1 MNEQL
6 LKRSHGYC
14 IVGKVSEEYNSS
26 LALSG
31 ESLKLPDSLPR
42 VNEIITRVNVTGFL
56 SSTPGHM
63 SKRPQSDAQKF
74 ICFSFLYALAYA
86 IWPTAAPGCP

>member
-42 VNEIITRVNVTGFL
+42 VEETSRESDVTGFPIHNAKM
-56 SSTPGHM
+56 TEI
-63 SKRPQSDAQKF
+63 RPELTLPRS
-74 ICFSFLYALAYA
+74 
-86 IWPTAAPGCP
+86 